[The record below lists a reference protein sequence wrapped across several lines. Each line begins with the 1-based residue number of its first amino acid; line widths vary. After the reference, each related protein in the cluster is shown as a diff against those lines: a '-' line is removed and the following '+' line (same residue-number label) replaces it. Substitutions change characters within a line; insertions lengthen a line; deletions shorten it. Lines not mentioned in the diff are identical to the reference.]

1 MCKLQTIT
9 NPKPQ
14 AHNLFAAMAFNLW
27 AHQFCLACDKQ
38 VQVDGAAY
46 CSESCRLADQE
57 KTSTPSSQASSP
69 GFAPA
74 GYPWSSPSPSL
85 PPRSSS
91 SRPKFYLSPAYD
103 FSNAQ
108 PYGTASGRSLS
119 LSSNYTASATD
130 QSTPTIARNLTPS
143 SSHSSLCSMQST
155 STTGE
160 SNHLSDNAKQ
170 ELKAYAIS
178 FEHVRLQRRRS
189 Y

>member
-1 MCKLQTIT
+1 
-9 NPKPQ
+9 
-14 AHNLFAAMAFNLW
+14 MAFNLW

-69 GFAPA
+69 AFAPA
-74 GYPWSSPSPSL
+74 GYPWSTPSSSL
-85 PPRSSS
+85 CHRSSS
-91 SRPKFYLSPAYD
+91 SLSPSRPKFYLSPAYD
-103 FSNAQ
+103 FGNPQA
-108 PYGTASGRSLS
+108 YGASSAARSLS
-119 LSSNYTASATD
+119 LSSDHTASTFE
-130 QSTPTIARNLTPS
+130 QSTSTYAANLTPS
-143 SSHSSLCSMQST
+143 SSHSSLCSMRST

-160 SNHLSDNAKQ
+160 PNQLSDNAKQ

>member
-1 MCKLQTIT
+1 
-9 NPKPQ
+9 
-14 AHNLFAAMAFNLW
+14 MAFNLW

-38 VQVDGAAY
+38 VQSDGAAY

-57 KTSTPSSQASSP
+57 KSSTPSSQASSP
-69 GFAPA
+69 GFAPS
-74 GYPWSSPSPSL
+74 GFPWSGPRSPSTT
-85 PPRSSS
+85 SSS
-91 SRPKFYLSPAYD
+91 KPKFYLSPAYD
-103 FSNAQ
+103 FGNAQ
-108 PYGTASGRSLS
+108 PYGTGPIRSQPLSSSFTASISEWSTSADSTFTRSLS
-119 LSSNYTASATD
+119 
-130 QSTPTIARNLTPS
+130 PS

-160 SNHLSDNAKQ
+160 PKHLSDIAKQ